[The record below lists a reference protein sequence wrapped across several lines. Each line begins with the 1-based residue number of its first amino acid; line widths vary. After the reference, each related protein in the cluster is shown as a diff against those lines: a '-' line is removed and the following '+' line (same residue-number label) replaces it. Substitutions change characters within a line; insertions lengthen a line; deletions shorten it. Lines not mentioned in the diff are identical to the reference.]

1 MGISSTGVAAAGLG
15 ARKRVLIVDDQ
26 RTFADLLELALSVS
40 ADLDCEG
47 VASGPEEAI
56 ALVRRRPPDLVIM
69 DLHFATST
77 LDGIDATAEI
87 KRASPST
94 QVVVARV
101 SPFPLS
107 SEPCRIGLVNS
118 RYQSQNSSHTKR

>member
-1 MGISSTGVAAAGLG
+1 MRWGRRGGGLTMGISSTGVAAAGLG

-69 DLHFATST
+69 HMHFATST
-77 LDGIDATAEI
+77 LDGIGRSFAGPRR
-87 KRASPST
+87 RARP
-94 QVVVARV
+94 R
-101 SPFPLS
+101 
-107 SEPCRIGLVNS
+107 
-118 RYQSQNSSHTKR
+118 

>member
-1 MGISSTGVAAAGLG
+1 MAKSPVIGQNPAGSHECGTSVCVGGRRGGGLTMGISSTGVGAGGVG

-26 RTFADLLELALSVS
+26 RTFADLLRLALSASV
-40 ADLDCEG
+40 DLDCEG

-77 LDGIDATAEI
+77 
-87 KRASPST
+87 
-94 QVVVARV
+94 V
-101 SPFPLS
+101 
-107 SEPCRIGLVNS
+107 
-118 RYQSQNSSHTKR
+118 